1 MASVLRS
8 ALAFAFVS
16 TLAVLSVPGCA
27 DQGEGERCDKTK
39 AQGSG
44 DCDSGLICVAA
55 SELLEG
61 ITDLCCPPDGQESSE
76 RCTRRG
82 KASTTGGT
90 SSGGSGG
97 SSSSG
102 SAGESAGGSPETAGG
117 AGGAAPSGVGSGGE
131 SAAGGVPSSAGG
143 VPGAG
148 GVPSSA
154 GASLGGAGQ
163 GGGD

>member
-8 ALAFAFVS
+8 AFVFAVAS
-16 TLAVLSVPGCA
+16 TLVALSVPGCA
-27 DQGEGERCDKTK
+27 DQAEGERCDKTK
-39 AQGSG
+39 AQGNG
-44 DCDSGLICVAA
+44 DCDSGLICVPA

-76 RCTRRG
+76 RCTRKG
-82 KASTTGGT
+82 KASNNGGT
-90 SSGGSGG
+90 SSAGSGG

-102 SAGESAGGSPETAGG
+102 SAGEPVGGSPETVGGNGG
-117 AGGAAPSGVGSGGE
+117 ATSAGSAGE
-131 SAAGGVPSSAGG
+131 PAAAGAPGEGG

-148 GVPSSA
+148 GLPSSA